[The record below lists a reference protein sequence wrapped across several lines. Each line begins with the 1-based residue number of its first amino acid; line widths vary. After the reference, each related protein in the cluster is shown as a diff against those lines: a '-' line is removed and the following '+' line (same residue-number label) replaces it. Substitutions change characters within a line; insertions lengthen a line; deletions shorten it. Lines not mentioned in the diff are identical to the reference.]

1 MFIDFL
7 LFMVFFNFIIFVFM
21 YVIVEMQKFLGLFFI
36 LWDKDFFDE
45 EINEGVLVNILDF
58 NEEFGQV
65 RIQFLF

>member
-7 LFMVFFNFIIFVFM
+7 LFMVLFNFIIFVFM
-21 YVIVEMQKFLGLFFI
+21 YVIVEMQKFLGFFFI
-36 LWDKDFFDE
+36 LWDKDFYDE

-65 RIQFLF
+65 EYIFI